1 MALTE
6 EQVKDILTKAF
17 CDTIPAGSIVE
28 NSCVLQLLSYN
39 PETGAAD
46 YIITFA
52 IVEQDTLEAAL
63 ADTNN
68 NIAAVIAQNPDVPDA
83 IKNSIEPGTISKC
96 ICYLIPLYYVSIFVD
111 FFLPS
116 QQPSI
121 Y

>member
-1 MALTE
+1 MLQRAPQCAASTRRQCGVNAVRDVVLRL
-6 EQVKDILTKAF
+6 VKDILKKAF

-83 IKNSIEPGTISKC
+83 IKNSVQPGTISKC
-96 ICYLIPLYYVSIFVD
+96 IC
-111 FFLPS
+111 
-116 QQPSI
+116 
-121 Y
+121 